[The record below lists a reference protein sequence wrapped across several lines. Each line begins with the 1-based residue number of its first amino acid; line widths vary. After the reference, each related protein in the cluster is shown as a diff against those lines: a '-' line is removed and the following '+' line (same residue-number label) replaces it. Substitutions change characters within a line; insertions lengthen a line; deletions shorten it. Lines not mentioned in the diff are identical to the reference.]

1 MVVKCLFLTATNCS
15 FQLITSSERTK
26 KNSLLAELMNIA
38 LSLLSGEELY
48 NIVLEYGDIIFGFE
62 SSKQKFHGFGLTHNM
77 VKQSIF

>member
-26 KNSLLAELMNIA
+26 MNSLLAELMDIA

-48 NIVLEYGDIIFGFE
+48 NMVPEYGDIMFGFE
-62 SSKQKFHGFGLTHNM
+62 SGKQKFHGFDLTHNM